1 MWGDAISP
9 LWLLNELTRINRERV
24 GTLAI
29 GGRCLAKQRN
39 NQLIVGGYDRGG
51 TGGKIQWGGMY
62 GETPGRCYG
71 RQLMDKI
78 FKRIK

>member
-9 LWLLNELTRINRERV
+9 LWNELTRINGERV

-51 TGGKIQWGGMY
+51 IGGRFDGAECAGKCR
-62 GETPGRCYG
+62 GRCFG
-71 RQLMDKI
+71 RRTDRQK